1 VSGYLVRRLVQSV
14 VVVIGVMIL
23 TFLLLHLEPGS
34 VARAILGNGVHVS
47 QLRLAMFDSLYGLNK
62 PLYVQFGIYVQQL
75 LHGNLGVSYQSLQ
88 PVSTLIAQRL
98 PRDAVLVGLSTLVA
112 LFIGIPTGI
121 YQALR
126 HNQLMDDVL
135 AGTWFTLYA
144 APDFME
150 ALLLIALLCVQ
161 FHVFP
166 PAFPGGVTSVGG
178 LFANW
183 QALVLPVAVLS
194 INSVAGFSQY
204 VRSTAIQTLAEDYV
218 RVSRAKGLPER
229 LVVTRHVLRNSLLPV
244 VTILGLSLPD
254 IVAGALI
261 AEAIFNFPGMGLLFW
276 QSALAHDYPVMLG
289 GTLII
294 GVATVLG
301 NFAADIAYS
310 VLDPR
315 IRYGRA

>member
-1 VSGYLVRRLVQSV
+1 VTAYLVRRGGQSV
-14 VVVIGVMIL
+14 VVIIGVMIL
-23 TFLLLHLEPGS
+23 TFILLHMEPGS
-34 VARAILGNGVHVS
+34 VARSVLGLRATPARVAI
-47 QLRLAMFDSLYGLNK
+47 FDNLYGLNK
-62 PLYVQFGIYVQQL
+62 PLYVQFWVYVTQL
-75 LHGNLGVSYQSLQ
+75 LHGNLGISYQLQQ
-88 PVSTLIAQRL
+88 PVASLIAQRL
-98 PRDAVLVGLSTLVA
+98 PRDAILLGLATLLALV
-112 LFIGIPTGI
+112 IGVPTGI

-126 HNQLMDDVL
+126 HNLLADDLL
-135 AGTWFTLYA
+135 AGTWFTLYS

-161 FHVFP
+161 FHILP

-183 QALVLPVAVLS
+183 PALVLPVAVLS

-204 VRSTAIQTLAEDYV
+204 ARSTALQTLAEDYI
-218 RVSRAKGLPER
+218 RVARAKGLPER
-229 LVVTRHVLRNSLLPV
+229 LVVARHVLRNSLLPV
-244 VTILGLSLPD
+244 ITILGLSLPD
-254 IVAGALI
+254 IVAGAVI
-261 AEAIFNFPGMGLLFW
+261 AEAVFNFPGMGLLFW

-294 GVATVLG
+294 GVATVIG
-301 NFAADIAYS
+301 NLAADVSYS